1 MASGA
6 PDFFPRMITSAQEE
20 EQEKASV
27 TDAETVVTFSKEIKA
42 FVIYNNGI
50 YSVHYSLTTGL
61 DTDNF
66 MIPAGAGLMMD
77 LPTTNIYFICATGE
91 TATVYVC
98 GVR

>member
-1 MASGA
+1 MVSGA
-6 PDFFPRMITSAQEE
+6 PDFFPRMITTASEE

-27 TDAETVVTFSKEIKA
+27 TDSETTVTFSKQVKA
-42 FVIYNNGI
+42 FLIYNDGV
-50 YSVHYSLTTGL
+50 YSVHYSLSTGV

-77 LPTTNIYFICATGE
+77 LPTTNIYLICASGE